1 MLQDAVSPTRKNRRT
16 MSNNV
21 LLNNVDHRDL
31 RVQAGHGVALGDDV
45 MYAPTFPDEF
55 RSVQAHYPIV
65 FQRNAAG
72 GFHPLALFGFQ
83 EGSNLFLQ
91 GDRWDATYIPLSVQR
106 QPFLIGISG
115 EERLI
120 HVDLDHPRV
129 RSGMGEALFRDYG
142 GTTEFLER
150 SRSVLLALHDGIVAT
165 PAFIDALLRHQL
177 LESFVLDIKL
187 DDGSD
192 NRLAGFHTIDEARLQ
207 ALDGPAL
214 ERLAH
219 DGHLLPA
226 YMVLAS
232 LSRFRDLIE
241 RMNQRRAAGR

>member
-1 MLQDAVSPTRKNRRT
+1 

-31 RVQAGHGVALGDDV
+31 RVDTRHGVGLGDEV

-55 RSVQAHYPIV
+55 RNVQAHYPIV
-65 FQRNAAG
+65 FHRDASG
-72 GFHPLALFGFQ
+72 GFHPLALLGLQ
-83 EGSNLFLQ
+83 EGTNLFLE
-91 GDRWDATYIPLSVQR
+91 GERWDASYIPLSVQR

-115 EERLI
+115 GERVI

-129 RSGMGEALFRDYG
+129 RSGAGEALFLDFG
-142 GTTEFLER
+142 GNTEFLER
-150 SRSVLLALHDGIVAT
+150 IKSVLSALHDGILAT
-165 PAFIDALLRHQL
+165 PAFIEALLRHQL
-177 LESFVLDIKL
+177 LESFVLDVQL
-187 DDGSD
+187 DDGSH

-207 ALDGPAL
+207 ALDGAAL
-214 ERLAH
+214 ERLAR
-219 DGHLLPA
+219 DGHLLPV

-241 RMNQRRAAGR
+241 RTNRRRAAGR

>member
-1 MLQDAVSPTRKNRRT
+1 

-31 RVQAGHGVALGDDV
+31 RVRVGHGAALGDAV
-45 MYAPTFPDEF
+45 MFAPTFPEEF

-72 GFHPLALFGFQ
+72 GFHPLALFGLQ

-91 GDRWDATYIPLSVQR
+91 GDRWDATYVPLSVQR
-106 QPFLIGISG
+106 QPFLIGASG

-120 HVDLDHPRV
+120 HIDLDHPRV
-129 RSGMGEALFRDYG
+129 SSVEGEVLFRDYG
-142 GTTEFLER
+142 GTTDFLEHV
-150 SRSVLLALHDGIVAT
+150 RSVLLALHDGIVAT
-165 PAFIDALLRHQL
+165 PAFIDALLRHGL

-192 NRLAGFHTIDEARLQ
+192 NRLAGFHTIDEARLH
-207 ALDGPAL
+207 ALEGTAL
-214 ERLAH
+214 ERLSR
-219 DGHLLPA
+219 DGHLLPI

-241 RMNQRRAAGR
+241 RMNQRRAAAC